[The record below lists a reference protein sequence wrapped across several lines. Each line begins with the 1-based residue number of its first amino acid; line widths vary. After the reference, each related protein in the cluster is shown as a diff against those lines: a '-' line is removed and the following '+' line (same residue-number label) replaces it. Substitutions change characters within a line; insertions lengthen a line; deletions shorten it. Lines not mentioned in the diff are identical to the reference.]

1 MADPTQTKYPAYC
14 SRRQGLKCLAAGGS
28 RRQRFGGLI
37 KIRGIHLRL
46 LLNVGASNSVLQNR
60 MLLGF
65 LAHNVIV
72 WAPHTLARPTMQ
84 ANRHSRTVRDV
95 LHIS

>member
-28 RRQRFGGLI
+28 RRERFGELI
-37 KIRGIHLRL
+37 KSRGIHLRL
-46 LLNVGASNSVLQNR
+46 LLNVGASNSVLQKR
-60 MLLGF
+60 MLLGS

-72 WAPHTLARPTMQ
+72 
-84 ANRHSRTVRDV
+84 
-95 LHIS
+95 